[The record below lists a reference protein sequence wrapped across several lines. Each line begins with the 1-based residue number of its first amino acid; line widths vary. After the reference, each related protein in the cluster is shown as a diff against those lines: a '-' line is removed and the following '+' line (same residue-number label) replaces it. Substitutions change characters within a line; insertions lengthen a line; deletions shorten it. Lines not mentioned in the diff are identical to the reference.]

1 MTNQEENMS
10 TVKTAISIDKTLLDH
25 ISKLA
30 VEINL
35 SRSQIFT
42 QAVQYFIDKK
52 NDLDLIRRINQ
63 AYPDILDADET
74 ERLTKSKKKYQE
86 IVKDTW

>member
-1 MTNQEENMS
+1 MS